1 MKEETYLGID
11 VSKDRLDVAVIPSRE
26 TWQCP
31 NDEDGIGKLITRFKK
46 LSPALIVLEPTGGL
60 EAPVAAALSAEG
72 MPVAIVNARQIRDY
86 ARAMG
91 KLAKTDD
98 LDALVMA
105 EFAAAVKPQARQ
117 LRDEESE
124 EIKAAVSRRRQL
136 LEMLTAEKNRLG
148 IARKNLKPDILAH
161 IEWLK
166 KEIADM
172 DRDLRQRIEGS
183 PIRRV
188 KDDLLQSIPGVG
200 RVLSATLLAELPEL
214 GKLNRR
220 QIAALVG
227 VAPFNRD
234 SGMFKGKRSVW
245 GGRAPIRAVLY
256 MATLVSTRH
265 NPVIR
270 SFYQRLLE
278 RGKAKKVALVAC
290 MRKLLTIMNA
300 ILKNRRAWQ
309 YT

>member
-1 MKEETYLGID
+1 MNEIYVGID
-11 VSKDRLDVAVIPSRE
+11 VSKDSLDVIALPSKEKWRYA
-26 TWQCP
+26 
-31 NDEDGIGKLITRFKK
+31 NDEVGIGKLVARLKK
-46 LSPALIVLEPTGGL
+46 LSTSLIVMEPTGGL
-60 EAPVAAALSAEG
+60 EAMVAAALAAEG
-72 MPVAIVNARQIRDY
+72 INVAIVNARQIRDY
-86 ARAMG
+86 ARATG
-91 KLAKTDD
+91 KLAKTDK

-105 EFAAAVKPQARQ
+105 EFASVIKPQPRQ

-124 EIKAAVSRRRQL
+124 EIKATVSRRRQL
-136 LEMLTAEKNRLG
+136 LGMLTAEKNRMA
-148 IARKNLKPDILAH
+148 IARKNLKPNILAH

-166 KEIADM
+166 KEIADL
-172 DRDLRQRIEGS
+172 DRDLRRRIEGS
-183 PIRRV
+183 PIWRV

-234 SGMFKGKRSVW
+234 SGIMKGKRSVW
-245 GGRAPIRAVLY
+245 GGRASIRAVLY
-256 MATLVSTRH
+256 MATLASTRY

-270 SFYQRLLE
+270 SFYQQLLV

-290 MRKLLTIMNA
+290 MRRLLTIMNA
-300 ILKNRRAWQ
+300 ILKYQRAWR
-309 YT
+309 YV